1 METIVTP
8 SFVGPLAKAEDS
20 ADKFI
25 SGMIYCNLLEK
36 LLAQQQIVGVILEE
50 ELASTEESRAEA
62 MVTDEDLEKVWIAL
76 GDTFGYEC

>member
-1 METIVTP
+1 METIITP

-25 SGMIYCNLLEK
+25 SGMIYCNLLER
-36 LLAQQQIVGVILEE
+36 LLAQQQIASVILEE
-50 ELASTEESRAEA
+50 DSSSSKKSRAEA
-62 MVTDEDLEKVWIAL
+62 MVTNEDLEKVWIAL